1 MNNDYI
7 LEVKNLKKWFPIKSG
22 LFLRT
27 RNHVRAVDDVSFK
40 ISAGETLGLV
50 GESGCG
56 KSTLARTILRLI
68 EPTAGSIIFDG
79 KDISATPKEEMRK
92 ERRNMQIIF
101 QDPFGS
107 LHPKMKIGAIIGEPL
122 KIHGIGSKAEIRER
136 VEQLIKV
143 VGLTPEYLNRF
154 PHEFSGGQ
162 RQRIVIAR
170 ALALN
175 PKLLVCDE
183 PVSALDVSVRSQILN
198 LLEDLQEE
206 FKLTYLFISH
216 DLSVVEHICSKVAVM
231 YLGNIVELASKEEL
245 FNNPRHP
252 YTQALLSSI
261 PNIDIKNRKKRIT
274 LEGDIPS
281 PINPP
286 AGCKFRTRCRYAEER
301 CKNAPEFRDIGDG
314 HYAACWLV
322 K

>member
-1 MNNDYI
+1 MNNNCI
-7 LEVKNLKKWFPIKSG
+7 LEVKNLKKWFPVKSG
-22 LFLRT
+22 LFLRA
-27 RNHVRAVDDVSFK
+27 RSHVKAVDDISFK
-40 ISAGETLGLV
+40 ISTGETLGLV

-68 EPTAGSIIFDG
+68 EPTAGSIVFDG
-79 KDISATPKEEMRK
+79 HDISGISKEEMRK

-107 LHPKMKIGAIIGEPL
+107 LHPKMKIGNIIGEPL
-122 KIHGIGSKAEIRER
+122 KIHGIGTKAEIRDK
-136 VEQLIKV
+136 VEQLIGT
-143 VGLTPEYLNRF
+143 VGLSSEYLNRF

-198 LLEDLQEE
+198 LLEDLQDE

-261 PNIDIKNRKKRIT
+261 PNIDVKNRKKRIT
-274 LEGDIPS
+274 LVGDIPS

-286 AGCKFRTRCRYAEER
+286 AGCKFRTRCSYAEER
-301 CKNAPEFRDIGDG
+301 CMNAPKFKDIGNN
-314 HYAACWLV
+314 HYTACWLV